1 MRINNPVTQHEYLLP
16 DDATL
21 MSTTDTQSYIT
32 YANSAFIKSSGFS
45 EADLMGQPHNH
56 IRHPDMPPEAFADMW
71 FTLRQGESW
80 TGLVKNRRK
89 NGDHYWVRANVTPV
103 YRHEELTGYISVRNV
118 PTRDEVNAAEQLYQA
133 VNEKR
138 AGTLRFFKGLVVR
151 GKWLSPLSLL
161 QKISVAWRLALPL
174 LAFTLVTLLL
184 PLADLPFGLHALMTI
199 AAAGVAGWFM
209 HVQVARPLK
218 IIVSQMQKIVSGR
231 KAGHMH
237 FNRVDEIGK
246 IMRLV
251 NQAGLNLHSLVND
264 VSVQASGIS
273 EISQQLE
280 VNSTALNERTDET
293 SAQLQQ
299 TAAAIEEIT
308 SAVQQTAATSEI
320 TISMAEKTS
329 IVAQEGASVMEE
341 TIDVMKSI
349 SKISDQI
356 VDIISVIDSI
366 AFQTN
371 ILALNAAVEAARA
384 GASGK
389 GFAVVAAEVRNLAQH
404 SASSAKEIKT
414 LIERNVQSV
423 RSGVE
428 MVELAEKHISE
439 MAAEI
444 RQMSQLI
451 KEVGHATGEQTA
463 ALGLINES
471 VSQIETMAKNNAD
484 MVAYATQ
491 IASDLN
497 RRGNRLTSAINVF
510 GGENA

>member
-1 MRINNPVTQHEYLLP
+1 M
-16 DDATL
+16 
-21 MSTTDTQSYIT
+21 
-32 YANSAFIKSSGFS
+32 
-45 EADLMGQPHNH
+45 
-56 IRHPDMPPEAFADMW
+56 
-71 FTLRQGESW
+71 
-80 TGLVKNRRK
+80 
-89 NGDHYWVRANVTPV
+89 
-103 YRHEELTGYISVRNV
+103 
-118 PTRDEVNAAEQLYQA
+118 
-133 VNEKR
+133 
-138 AGTLRFFKGLVVR
+138 
-151 GKWLSPLSLL
+151 
-161 QKISVAWRLALPL
+161 
-174 LAFTLVTLLL
+174 
-184 PLADLPFGLHALMTI
+184 HA
-199 AAAGVAGWFM
+199 
-209 HVQVARPLK
+209 QVARPLK

-231 KAGHMH
+231 KAEHQH

-246 IMRLV
+246 MMRLV

-308 SAVQQTAATSEI
+308 SAVQQTAATSEM
-320 TISMAEKTS
+320 TIAMAEKTS
-329 IVAQEGASVMEE
+329 VVAQQGASVMEE

-356 VDIISVIDSI
+356 VDIIGVIDSI

-439 MAAEI
+439 MAGEI

-451 KEVGHATGEQTA
+451 KEVGHATGEQTM

-471 VSQIETMAKNNAD
+471 VSQIETMSKNNAE
-484 MVAYATQ
+484 MVHHSAQ

-510 GGENA
+510 GG

>member
-1 MRINNPVTQHEYLLP
+1 MRINNPVTQHEYLLS

-32 YANSAFIKSSGFS
+32 YANSAFIESSGFS
-45 EADLMGQPHNH
+45 EADLVGQPHNH

-71 FTLRQGESW
+71 FTLKQGESW

-89 NGDHYWVRANVTPV
+89 NGDYYWVRANVTPV
-103 YRHEELTGYISVRNV
+103 YRNETLTGYISVRNV
-118 PTRDEVNAAEQLYQA
+118 PTREEIQTAEQLYQA

-138 AGTLRFFKGLVVR
+138 AGSLRFFKGLVVR
-151 GKWLSPLSLL
+151 GKWLRPLSLL
-161 QKISVAWRLALPL
+161 QKISVAWRLGLPL
-174 LAFTLVTLLL
+174 AVFTLITLLL
-184 PLADLPFGLHALMTI
+184 PLAGFNYGVQAVFTV
-199 AAAGVAGWFM
+199 AVAGVAGWFM
-209 HVQVARPLK
+209 QTQITRPLRT
-218 IIVSQMQKIVSGR
+218 IVSQMQKIVSGR
-231 KAGHMH
+231 KAGNVH

-280 VNSTALNERTDET
+280 VNSTTLNERADET

-308 SAVQQTAATSEI
+308 SAVQQTAATSET
-320 TISMAEKTS
+320 TIAMAERTS
-329 IVAQEGASVMEE
+329 IVAQEGAAVMEE

-356 VDIISVIDSI
+356 VDIIGVIDSI

-389 GFAVVAAEVRNLAQH
+389 GFAVVASEVRNLAQH

-414 LIERNVQSV
+414 LIDRNVQSV

-439 MAAEI
+439 MAGEI

-451 KEVGHATGEQTA
+451 KEVGHATGEQTS
-463 ALGLINES
+463 ALSLINES
-471 VSQIETMAKNNAD
+471 VSQIETMSKNNAD
-484 MVAYATQ
+484 MVAYSTQ
-491 IASDLN
+491 IAGDLN

-510 GGENA
+510 GG